1 MSLHSDTFSW
11 FQANQSLFLL
21 LYAGGEAANI
31 NSIIFS
37 MIQQVL
43 KPMIYHTRGEHAN
56 HYTTNVMSHIEFK

>member
-11 FQANQSLFLL
+11 FQANQCLFLL

-56 HYTTNVMSHIEFK
+56 HYTSDVMSHIEFK